1 MEVLHNLWNIVS
13 TEDENL
19 TKYIVII
26 LAFIESYVT
35 MKFFTTLLDI
45 RYTKK
50 QMNLYIIVMEVLV
63 IFSTL
68 FIPREISIFIHLIIT
83 FIIIKYIFKTSVV
96 KSILSEVITMLITT
110 LLEIIYAKLYFVIF
124 NKTYLESQYIIIYR
138 VPIMLIIY
146 FTIYLLSIFIKIIKN
161 NIPTFEHID
170 SLRKKLIILNL
181 IFIIL
186 LIAIQFY
193 LIIFYNNTLPIYI
206 TLISLLTLI
215 VYSIISIYSII
226 KTVNLDI
233 TQRELQ
239 QAELHNKSLELLYNN
254 VSAFK
259 HDFSNIITAFGGFI
273 YAKNM
278 EGLEKYYNKIVDE
291 CHINNNL
298 STLNPKVINN
308 PAIYNILATKY
319 YKADELGISIDLQ
332 IFINLN
338 DLKLDVYEFCR
349 ILGILLDNAIEA
361 ASKCE
366 EKLVKIEI
374 IDIKAR
380 KCQTLTIENTYI
392 DKNIDLSK
400 LSEKGYTS
408 KTEDKN
414 SHGIG
419 LWQVSKMIKKHDNVI
434 LDTSKND
441 NFFKQELAIYYI

>member
-96 KSILSEVITMLITT
+96 KSILAEVITMLITT

-361 ASKCE
+361 AAKCE